1 MGQAALDLPDPL
13 QSPPPQ
19 APQTS
24 TDDLLAQLA
33 GDEIDRLLSE
43 VDGGAPRAVAA
54 PFHVAPPTKPETEP
68 THIAAA
74 EPAAEPAPAPEPSF
88 VEQEVTAELD
98 ALFTAA
104 AEKDKALDA
113 AAATA
118 SEQTSAAER
127 AGLATPEAPAADVD
141 DALPWYL
148 RPLEWLNAPLMIFP
162 PGVRDLIGKA
172 AIVTLLNATAILIY
186 VLIVRGW

>member
-13 QSPPPQ
+13 QSPPQ

-43 VDGGAPRAVAA
+43 ADGGEARPAAA
-54 PFHVAPPTKPETEP
+54 PFHVAPPTGPDPEP
-68 THIAAA
+68 QADA
-74 EPAAEPAPAPEPSF
+74 EAAPAEFVPQPEPSV

-104 AEKDKALDA
+104 VEKDKAADA
-113 AAATA
+113 AAAA
-118 SEQTSAAER
+118 ETSSAER
-127 AGLATPEAPAADVD
+127 AGLAVSVSQIPPPD
-141 DALPWYL
+141 DANAPLPWYL
-148 RPLEWLNAPLMIFP
+148 RPLEWLSAPLMIFP
-162 PGVRDLIGKA
+162 PGVRDLVGKA

-186 VLIVRGW
+186 VLIVRGR

>member
-13 QSPPPQ
+13 QSPPQ

-24 TDDLLAQLA
+24 TDELLAQLA
-33 GDEIDRLLSE
+33 GDEIDRLLAE
-43 VDGGAPRAVAA
+43 ADGGAPRPAAA
-54 PFHVAPPTKPETEP
+54 PFHVAPPTAPEQGPTEP
-68 THIAAA
+68 TA
-74 EPAAEPAPAPEPSF
+74 EAPAAAPAPSV

-104 AEKDKALDA
+104 VEKDKAA
-113 AAATA
+113 AAAEAATA
-118 SEQTSAAER
+118 EQASAAER
-127 AGLATPEAPAADVD
+127 AGLAVPGAPATPADD
-141 DALPWYL
+141 EALPWYL
-148 RPLEWLNAPLMIFP
+148 RPLEWLSAPLMIFP

-186 VLIVRGW
+186 VLIVRGR